1 MHGRDGLGSERG
13 MRRRADLVFFR
24 VKPTLFELT
33 GGWQAAT
40 GSKVE
45 RAWTSSSLGGY
56 VRPRLAALVRIS
68 S

>member
-1 MHGRDGLGSERG
+1 